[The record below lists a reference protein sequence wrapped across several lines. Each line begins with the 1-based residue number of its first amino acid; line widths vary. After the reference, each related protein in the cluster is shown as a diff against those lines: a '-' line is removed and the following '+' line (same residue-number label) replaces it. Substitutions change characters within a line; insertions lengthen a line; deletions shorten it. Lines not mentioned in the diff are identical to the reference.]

1 MKKIVIIG
9 LLCLG
14 LFVAGASGQSVV
26 ILEGNQG
33 VFNLVFSSTDSIDV
47 SSFEV
52 LLKCDPEIS
61 ITDIK
66 GVAPFEVFY
75 GVPDELGFI
84 TIAGF
89 TLEPPGN
96 NQKTVFAE
104 ISTSGPGTI
113 NIIGV
118 EMDDFNRQKII
129 LDNPD
134 IIIET
139 TQTST
144 PIQTT
149 VSTTPTQAVTQT
161 TSVPTSEPTQNV
173 ETLQTS
179 TPVPT
184 GQVPLSNN
192 PATPSPTKTSF
203 PTVLVVLGLG
213 GVIFM
218 LRRTND

>member
-1 MKKIVIIG
+1 MKKIIIIG

-26 ILEGNQG
+26 ILEGDQG
-33 VFNLVFSSTDSIDV
+33 VFDLVFSSTDSIEV

-52 LLKCDPEIS
+52 LLQCDPDIS

-66 GVAPFEVFY
+66 GVSPFEVFY
-75 GVPDELGFI
+75 GVPDEQGFI

-89 TLEPPGN
+89 TIEPSAK

-104 ISTSGPGTI
+104 ISTSGPGI
-113 NIIGV
+113 IHIIGV
-118 EMDDFNRQKII
+118 DMDDFNRQNID
-129 LDNPD
+129 LDNSGIYSD
-134 IIIET
+134 A

-144 PIQTT
+144 PVPTA
-149 VSTTPTQAVTQT
+149 VSTTPTQVVTPT
-161 TSVPTSEPTQNV
+161 TTVPTSEPTQNV
-173 ETLQTS
+173 EPLQTS

-184 GQVPLSNN
+184 GQVPLSNK
-192 PATPSPTKTSF
+192 PPTSSSTQTSF
-203 PTVLVVLGLG
+203 PTVLVILGLT

-218 LRRTND
+218 LRRAND

>member
-1 MKKIVIIG
+1 MKKIIIIG

-26 ILEGNQG
+26 TLYSDNG
-33 VFNLVFSSTDSIDV
+33 VFDLVFSSPDSIEV

-52 LLKCDPEIS
+52 LLQCDSDIS
-61 ITDIK
+61 ITGIK
-66 GVAPFEVFY
+66 GVAPYEVFY
-75 GVPDELGFI
+75 GVPDEDGFV

-89 TLEPPGN
+89 TIEPPAK

-118 EMDDFNRQKII
+118 DMDDINRQKII

-192 PATPSPTKTSF
+192 PATPSPTKTPF
-203 PTVLVVLGLG
+203 PTVLVVLGLA